1 MSESSYSYWILT
13 INKTKKTKRIMS
25 HIFRAIILTIAL
37 IGGTLTS
44 HATSLCIQNV
54 RLSREGT
61 RMVVAFDLTW
71 NNSWN
76 STASRNHDGVWVFAK
91 IRLDNADW
99 RPVYFNRTGHSIA
112 EANSAPEYTAYE
124 LGFSNVRL
132 LDGTVVE
139 EVVGIFLY
147 HTRPI
152 TRHTPHFENTRLVF
166 DQDRNAISSEDDIIS
181 IRVFGLEMVYVPRGA
196 FEVGDN
202 SSPNRFFKHNSIL
215 FTTANNTFNWH
226 DSENPTPFLSENS
239 LIPVTN
245 HIDNVIRVMVPGVG
259 RVDASESLGVGMT
272 RGPWAPFGMTARG
285 NNIEDEAVWETTRSN
300 MRWQWIEF
308 QFSENQ
314 RRAAYYFVIKSGTG
328 PAFRPE
334 GLFVTGSNDGV
345 NWTVVAGH
353 ENHTDMGANIFTA
366 STVHGAYIPLRV
378 HTPGE
383 FNRYRFHFF
392 AEAVRIGFIGMYDDY
407 RFANAIGG
415 QHQMY
420 FMSFDNVI
428 PHTFPSG
435 YESFWVMKYEL
446 TQAAWVDFLNT
457 LTFDQQLTRVPGLAR
472 TTALNTRMI
481 TTGRNWIRLRSVDPV
496 TGRFTFGL
504 SVDGVD
510 WEPAN
515 NAAHIPMTNLSWAD
529 VTAFLDWAGLR
540 PLTEL
545 EFEKMSR
552 GFLRAMPNEFVWG
565 SQMIRPILTSGLAN
579 LNRPDEA
586 QNRSVRIGTGNIRTS
601 PDGLTTNAHWP
612 MRVGAFATQVS
623 SRMESG
629 GTFFGIMNANDNVR
643 ERFVNVSTP
652 EGRAFT
658 GEHGDGRLTSIGNAN
673 VPYWPGADSRG
684 TGYRGFF
691 NNTPLTASCRSAMDN
706 VNAARNP
713 WAGLRG
719 GRTSQR

>member
-1 MSESSYSYWILT
+1 
-13 INKTKKTKRIMS
+13 MS
-25 HIFRAIILTIAL
+25 HIIRAIILTIAL
-37 IGGTLTS
+37 IGGSLTS
-44 HATSLCIQNV
+44 YSSSLCIQNV
-54 RLSREGT
+54 RLT
-61 RMVVAFDLTW
+61 RDSLRMTVAFDLTW

-91 IRLDNADW
+91 IRLDNGDW
-99 RPVYFNRTGHSIA
+99 QPVFFNRTGHSIS
-112 EANSAPEYTAYE
+112 EVNSAPEYTAYE
-124 LGFSNVRL
+124 LGFSNITNLAGDVF
-132 LDGTVVE
+132 E

-166 DQDRNAISSEDDIIS
+166 DKDRNGISSEDDIVS

-196 FEVGDN
+196 FEIGDN
-202 SSPNRFFKHNSIL
+202 STPNRFFKQNSIL
-215 FTTANNTFNWH
+215 FTTANNTFDWH
-226 DSENPTPFLSENS
+226 DAVDGTPFLSEQS
-239 LIPVTN
+239 LFPVTN

-259 RVDASESLGVGMT
+259 RVDASEFQGVGIGH
-272 RGPWAPFGMTARG
+272 GPWAPFGMTSRR
-285 NNIEDEAVWETTRSN
+285 NNVDDPAVWETVRST

-308 QFSENQ
+308 QFDQNQ
-314 RRAAYYFVIKSGTG
+314 RRAAYYFVIKSATG

-334 GLFVTGSNDGV
+334 GLFVSGSNDGV

-353 ENHTDMGANIFTA
+353 ENHANMGSGIFTA
-366 STVHGAYIPLRV
+366 PTAHGVYIPIRV

-392 AEAVRIGFIGMYDDY
+392 AEAVRIGFIGMYDNY
-407 RFANAIGG
+407 RFANVIGG

-420 FMSFDNVI
+420 FMNFDNVI

-446 TQAAWVDFLNT
+446 TQSAWVEFLNT
-457 LTFDQQLTRVPGLAR
+457 LTFDQQLSRVPGLVR
-472 TTALNTRMI
+472 TAAVNTRPT
-481 TTGRNWIRLRSVDPV
+481 TTGRNWVRVRSVNPE
-496 TGRFTFGL
+496 TGQFTFGI
-504 SVDGVD
+504 SMDGVN
-510 WEPAN
+510 WE
-515 NAAHIPMTNLSWAD
+515 AADNPVHVPITNLSWGDMA
-529 VTAFLDWAGLR
+529 AFADWAGLR

-552 GFLRAMPNEFVWG
+552 GFLRAIPNEFAWG
-565 SQMIRPILTSGLAN
+565 SQMIRPIETSGLAN
-579 LNRPDEA
+579 LNRPNEV
-586 QNRSVRIGTGNIRTS
+586 QNRSTQIGAGNVRIS
-601 PDGLTTNAHWP
+601 PDGLTTNPNWP
-612 MRVGAFATQVS
+612 MRVGAFAAQVS

-629 GTFFGIMNANDNVR
+629 GTFFGIMNTNDNVR

-658 GEHGDGRLTSIGNAN
+658 GEHGDGRLSSIGNAN
-673 VPYWPGADSRG
+673 VPNWPGLDSRG

-691 NNTPLTASCRSAMDN
+691 NNTPLTVSCRSAADN
-706 VNAARNP
+706 VNAGRNP
-713 WAGLRG
+713 WAGFRG